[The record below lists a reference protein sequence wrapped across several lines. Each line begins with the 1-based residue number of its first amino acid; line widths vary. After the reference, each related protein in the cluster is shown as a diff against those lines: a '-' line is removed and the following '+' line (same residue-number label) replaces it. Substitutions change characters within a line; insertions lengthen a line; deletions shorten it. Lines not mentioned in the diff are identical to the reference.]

1 MGAGEAGGEHRAPLP
16 DGGSLLHSSFEL
28 LEGLVAD
35 TGRQV
40 IKEPS
45 AYNAGTFN
53 AQCKLEII
61 STLD

>member
-1 MGAGEAGGEHRAPLP
+1 MGAGEGGMNTEHPCLAGA
-16 DGGSLLHSSFEL
+16 LLHCSFEL

-35 TGRQV
+35 PGRQV
-40 IKEPS
+40 IKELS
-45 AYNAGTFN
+45 SYNAGTFS